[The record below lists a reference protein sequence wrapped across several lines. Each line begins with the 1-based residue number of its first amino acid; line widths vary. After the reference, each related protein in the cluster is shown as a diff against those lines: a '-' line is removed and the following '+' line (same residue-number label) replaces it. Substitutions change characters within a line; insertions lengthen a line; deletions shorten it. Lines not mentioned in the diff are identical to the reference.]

1 MDSKIINRRDLDFML
16 YDMLDVESLT
26 TRPRFADHSRDTFDA
41 AIDLSMKIATD
52 HYLPHL
58 RKNDTN
64 EPRFENGRV
73 VMIPEVKAAVDQFIE
88 AGLLAAGQEEEWG
101 GMQLPTTVAHAC
113 YALFD
118 GANVATASYTFLTIG
133 ASNLIKSFGSDV
145 QRERYLRPMLAGR
158 FFGTMA
164 LTEPQAGSGLADVR
178 TRAVPQDDG
187 TYRITGNKIFI
198 SAGDH
203 ELSENIIH
211 MVLARIEGAPAG
223 VKGIS
228 LFIVPKV
235 LVNED
240 GSLGARNDV
249 ALGGLIHKMG
259 WRGTTSTM
267 LNFGENGG
275 AVGYLVGE
283 PHKGL
288 SYMFQMMNEARIGVG
303 RCAVMLGYAGYLH
316 SLDYARNRPQGR
328 LPTDKDPASP
338 QVPIVNHA
346 DVKRMLLAQKAAV
359 EGGLALT
366 LSCARLVDE
375 QETGETEAARA
386 EAQLLLDI
394 LTPIAKA
401 WPSDYCLEANV
412 HAIQIHGG
420 YGFTREYQVEQY
432 YRDNRLNPIHEGTNG
447 IQAIDLL
454 GRKVTMMNGAALQA
468 LGKRYAQA
476 ITDARASGDDRVL
489 WLADRFEEAVARLR
503 KTTETLVPMGAEGKV
518 ELFLANATAYLH
530 QFGHTVLAWIWLRQ
544 ATTAARLAAASPHD
558 AERAFLDGKF
568 AAARYFYV
576 WELPKTAV
584 WAGILESKD
593 DTLLATADASF

>member
-1 MDSKIINRRDLDFML
+1 MDQKIINRRDLDFML

-26 TRPRFADHSRDTFDA
+26 SRLRYADHNRETFDA
-41 AIDLSMKIATD
+41 AIDLSMRIAVD

-58 RKNDTN
+58 RKNDTH
-64 EPRFENGRV
+64 EPRFEDGRV
-73 VMIPEVKAAVDQFIE
+73 VMIPEVKAAVTQFID
-88 AGLLAAGQEEEWG
+88 AGLLAAAQDEDWG
-101 GMQLPTTVAHAC
+101 GMSLPTTVAHAC

-133 ASNLIKSFGSDV
+133 AANLIKSFGNDD
-145 QRERYLRPMLAGR
+145 QRERFLRPMLAGR

-178 TRAVPQDDG
+178 TRAVPQGDG
-187 TYRITGNKIFI
+187 SYRISGNKIFI

-203 ELSENIIH
+203 ELSDNIIH

-235 LVNED
+235 MVNED

-288 SYMFQMMNEARIGVG
+288 TYMFQMMNEARIGVG

-328 LPTDKDPASP
+328 LPTDKSPSSP

-366 LSCARLVDE
+366 LTCARLVDE
-375 QETGETEAARA
+375 QDTGETEAARA

-447 IQAIDLL
+447 IQAMDLL
-454 GRKVTMMNGAALQA
+454 GRKVTMMNGAALKA
-468 LGKRYAQA
+468 LSQRFAA
-476 ITDARASGDDRVL
+476 SVAEARAATDARLTR
-489 WLADRFEEAVARLR
+489 LADDFEAAVVRLR
-503 KTTETLVPMGAEGKV
+503 HTTEALVPLGQAGET
-518 ELFLANATAYLH
+518 ELYLANATAYLH
-530 QFGHTVLAWIWLRQ
+530 QFGHTVMAWIWLRQ
-544 ATTAARLAAASPHD
+544 ATTAARLLAGDPHE

-576 WELPKTAV
+576 WELPKTTV
-584 WAGILESKD
+584 WAGILESRD
-593 DTLLATADASF
+593 DTLVTTADASF

>member
-1 MDSKIINRRDLDFML
+1 
-16 YDMLDVESLT
+16 
-26 TRPRFADHSRDTFDA
+26 
-41 AIDLSMKIATD
+41 
-52 HYLPHL
+52 
-58 RKNDTN
+58 
-64 EPRFENGRV
+64 
-73 VMIPEVKAAVDQFIE
+73 
-88 AGLLAAGQEEEWG
+88 
-101 GMQLPTTVAHAC
+101 
-113 YALFD
+113 
-118 GANVATASYTFLTIG
+118 
-133 ASNLIKSFGSDV
+133 
-145 QRERYLRPMLAGR
+145 
-158 FFGTMA
+158 
-164 LTEPQAGSGLADVR
+164 
-178 TRAVPQDDG
+178 
-187 TYRITGNKIFI
+187 
-198 SAGDH
+198 
-203 ELSENIIH
+203 
-211 MVLARIEGAPAG
+211 

-476 ITDARASGDDRVL
+476 ITEARASGDDRVL

-544 ATTAARLAAASPHD
+544 ATTAARLAAAAPHD